1 MNQLSKLD
9 FLDNHANKF
18 KESKK
23 RIENNSKELQTF
35 LEDNTKKEMDDV
47 KKAMETL
54 NQKMDKLMNLESV
67 QKKQNE
73 IKEDHKKMALSME
86 VAANTYFKIRKMIYE
101 KNLTRQQRMEYEKKV
116 YNHIISKFLTQEEID
131 KFEKIIKLGPIMIMS
146 Q

>member
-9 FLDNHANKF
+9 FLDNHAIEF

-23 RIENNSKELQTF
+23 RIENNSKQLQTF

-47 KKAMETL
+47 KKAIESL
-54 NQKMDKLMNLESV
+54 NQKMDKLMKLESV

-101 KNLTRQQRMEYEKKV
+101 KNLSRPQRMEYEKKV
-116 YNHIISKFLTQEEID
+116 YNHIISKFLTQEEIE

>member
-23 RIENNSKELQTF
+23 RIENNSKQLQTF